1 MKAAQYVGNETF
13 EIAETDAAPPGPGQV
28 RIAPAYT
35 GVCGTDLHIYHGH
48 MDARVTFPAVIG
60 HEMSGVVES
69 LGEGVT
75 DWTVGDKVT
84 VMPLDSCHD
93 CPACR
98 NGHTHVCQNL
108 NFIGVDS
115 SGSLQQLW
123 TVPQEALLRL
133 PDAVRLD
140 HAALV
145 EPTAVAVHDVR
156 RAGLVEG
163 EKAVVI
169 GGGPIGVLIAT
180 VARHFG
186 ADVVVLE
193 LDEKRRRAV
202 EGLGFTTV
210 SPRETD
216 TEAWV
221 AEWTGGAGA
230 DVAFEVSGAAAA
242 MLGATSLVRVRGRIV
257 VVAIYPQPTP
267 VNLHAMFWRE
277 LTLIGARVYERQ
289 DFETAIDL
297 VADGVIPADLLIT
310 RIEPLENLPAAFEA
324 LAAGEAMKIL
334 IDCQS

>member
-13 EIAETDAAPPGPGQV
+13 QVAETQAAPPGPGQV
-28 RIAPAYT
+28 RVAPAFT
-35 GVCGTDLHIYHGH
+35 GVCGTDLHIYRGH
-48 MDARVTFPAVIG
+48 MDSRVTFPAVIG

-69 LGEGVT
+69 VGEGVT
-75 DWTVGDKVT
+75 GWTVGQKVT

-108 NFIGVDS
+108 NFIGVDTA
-115 SGSLQQLW
+115 GSLQQLW
-123 TVPQEALLRL
+123 NVPEEALLRL

-156 RAGLVEG
+156 RAGLAEG

-180 VARHFG
+180 VARHVG

-193 LDEKRRRAV
+193 LDETRRRAV

-216 TEAWV
+216 AEAWIN
-221 AEWTGGAGA
+221 EWTGGAGA

-242 MLGATSLVRVRGRIV
+242 MLSATSLVRVRGRIV

-277 LTLIGARVYERQ
+277 LTLIGARVYERE

-334 IDCQS
+334 IDCQT